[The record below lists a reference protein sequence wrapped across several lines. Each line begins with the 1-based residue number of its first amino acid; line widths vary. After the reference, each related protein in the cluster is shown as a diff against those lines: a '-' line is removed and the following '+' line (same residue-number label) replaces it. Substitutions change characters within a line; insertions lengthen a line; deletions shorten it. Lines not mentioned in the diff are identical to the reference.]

1 MTMTTSISKG
11 LAIRFKDQ
19 PWLITKTDFVSP
31 GKGTAFTRTKLKN
44 LKTDQVIEVTFKSGE
59 SIEEI
64 ETIRKRC
71 QYLYSDNAN
80 SYFMDNETYEQFSL
94 SKETIGDAAKFLL
107 DGTECYALH
116 IEGTP
121 VSVQLPPKMD
131 FKVISTTP
139 GVKGDTAT
147 GGAKECTIETG
158 AIIKVPLFIKEG
170 EVIKVNTED
179 STYVSKA

>member
-71 QYLYSDNAN
+71 QYLYNDGSNFH
-80 SYFMDNETYEQFSL
+80 FMDNESYEQFSL
-94 SKETIGDAAKFLL
+94 SKETIGDAYKFLL

-121 VSVQLPPKMD
+121 VSIQLPPKMD
-131 FKVISTTP
+131 FKVTSTTP

-158 AIIKVPLFIKEG
+158 ATIRVPLFIKEG
-170 EVIKVNTED
+170 EIIKVNTED

>member
-1 MTMTTSISKG
+1 
-11 LAIRFKDQ
+11 
-19 PWLITKTDFVSP
+19 
-31 GKGTAFTRTKLKN
+31 
-44 LKTDQVIEVTFKSGE
+44 
-59 SIEEI
+59 
-64 ETIRKRC
+64 
-71 QYLYSDNAN
+71 
-80 SYFMDNETYEQFSL
+80 
-94 SKETIGDAAKFLL
+94 
-107 DGTECYALH
+107 
-116 IEGTP
+116 
-121 VSVQLPPKMD
+121 MD

>member
-71 QYLYSDNAN
+71 QYLFSDGSNFH
-80 SYFMDNETYEQFSL
+80 FMDNETYEQFSL
-94 SKETIGDAAKFLL
+94 SKESIGDADKFLL

-121 VSVQLPPKMD
+121 VSIQLPPKMD

-170 EVIKVNTED
+170 EMIKVNTED